1 MPMSLARA
9 CALALTVAVSG
20 LVTTGAEAQGKW
32 PDRRITL
39 LVPFG
44 AGTVT
49 DAMARL
55 LADQLKDSLGQPV
68 IVENRA
74 GAGSTLG
81 TQIVAKAAPDGYT
94 LMMGGNSSHSAAPA
108 LVKVVP
114 YDPIKDFTF
123 IARIGKYPS
132 VLATNPQQ
140 PFKTVQEFVAYAK
153 ANPGKLTYGH
163 GNATG
168 QIAGEAIKKRLGL
181 DIARL
186 AYTTTAQGTTDVLT
200 NNIQVMVGDMIS
212 GPQLIAA
219 GKLVALATFALQRSA
234 LMPNVPTLHETVMPG
249 FEVLPWTGV
258 FGPAGL
264 PAEVV
269 RKMADATQRIL
280 ARPDA
285 VERLGAL
292 GTEPFFAGPEELA
305 AYVVADLPRWAAH
318 AKEAGI
324 EAQ

>member
-168 QIAGEAIKKRLGL
+168 HITG
-181 DIARL
+181 
-186 AYTTTAQGTTDVLT
+186 
-200 NNIQVMVGDMIS
+200 
-212 GPQLIAA
+212 
-219 GKLVALATFALQRSA
+219 
-234 LMPNVPTLHETVMPG
+234 ETVIADGG
-249 FEVLPWTGV
+249 FVIG
-258 FGPAGL
+258 
-264 PAEVV
+264 
-269 RKMADATQRIL
+269 
-280 ARPDA
+280 
-285 VERLGAL
+285 
-292 GTEPFFAGPEELA
+292 
-305 AYVVADLPRWAAH
+305 
-318 AKEAGI
+318 
-324 EAQ
+324 